1 MVVVSAAAF
10 AANSI
15 LAKLAYADGFHVFQ
29 LLATRFVLA
38 SFGMWGLA
46 LLLGQNPL
54 RFQRRR
60 FFQLFALGFFV
71 YTAQS
76 TTYFV
81 ALQTLPASLCVLV
94 VYIYPSLTVI
104 AGWLLFRRA
113 ITRWHVIALVSS
125 FAGITLLV
133 GGARFALA
141 WGLVFAIAAPVIY
154 TAYILLGEKVM
165 AGVPALGAS
174 AVIFTGAALAFCI
187 LASFTAQVAL
197 PSGAGG
203 WSVGFAIAIIPTMV
217 AISLFMA
224 GLPRVGANR
233 AALLSTVEP
242 VVTVLLAA
250 VILGERLS
258 AVQAAGGLLVIAAVV
273 VVQAA
278 HLWRAEPQA
287 MPR

>member
-15 LAKLAYADGFHVFQ
+15 LAKLAYANGFHVFQ

-46 LLLGQNPL
+46 LFLGQNPL

-81 ALQTLPASLCVLV
+81 ALQTLPASLCVLI

-113 ITRWHVIALVSS
+113 VTRWHVIALVSS

-141 WGLVFAIAAPVIY
+141 WGLLFAVAAPVIY

-174 AVIFTGAALAFCI
+174 AVIFSGAALAFCI
-187 LASFTAQVAL
+187 LASFSAQVAL
-197 PSGAGG
+197 PRGVGG
-203 WSVGFAIAIIPTMV
+203 WAVAFAIAIIPTMA

-258 AVQAAGGLLVIAAVV
+258 AVQAAGGLLVVAAVV

-278 HLWRAEPQA
+278 HLWRPEPQA